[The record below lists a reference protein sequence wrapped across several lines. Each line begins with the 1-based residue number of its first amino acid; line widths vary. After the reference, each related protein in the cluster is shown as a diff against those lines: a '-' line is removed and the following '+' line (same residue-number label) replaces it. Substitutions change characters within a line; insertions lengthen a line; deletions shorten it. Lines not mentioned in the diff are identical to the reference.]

1 MNEISKLRLKQA
13 QSNLKLFSNLD
24 IRAAAVTGSAA
35 KGYADD
41 NSDIDTIIMLNSKM
55 NQSEFDKIVS
65 DAKAS
70 GGDFYHGSP
79 EEGFTVYYYID
90 GVRCDFGFG
99 HFSETEE
106 LINEMLEKPEVELTK
121 HLMISGLID
130 GYILKDSDWLAPLI
144 RKAESEFPKEL
155 QVMLVNHF
163 KKFHPEWAV
172 EKMTIGR
179 GDVLYYYESIVE
191 MTGNIIGILCGL
203 NKFYHPGKLKGVKHT
218 IARMNIKP
226 RDLVYRYNYI
236 LSAEKSEAIKEMF
249 NLVRETFDLIDENLP
264 EVSTKRS
271 REVLEMVLRKQ

>member
-1 MNEISKLRLKQA
+1 MNEISKIRLKQA
-13 QSNLKLFSNLD
+13 QSNIKLFSDLE

-41 NSDIDTIIMLNSKM
+41 NSDIDTIVMLNSKM
-55 NQSEFDKIVS
+55 TQGEFDRIVNE
-65 DAKAS
+65 AKAS

-79 EEGFTVYYYID
+79 EEGFAVYYYID

-99 HFSETEE
+99 HFGETEE
-106 LINEMLEKPEVELTK
+106 LINEILEKPEVDLTK

-144 RKAESEFPKEL
+144 KKAESEYPKEL

-163 KKFHPEWAV
+163 KRFHPEWAI

-179 GDVLYYYESIVE
+179 GDFLYYYESLVE

-203 NKFYHPGKLKGVKHT
+203 NKFYHPGKLKGVEHT
-218 IARMNIKP
+218 IARMIIKP
-226 RDLVYRYNYI
+226 RDMVNRYNYI
-236 LSAEKSEAIKEMF
+236 LSAEKPEAIKELF
-249 NLVRETFDLIDENLP
+249 ILVRETFDLIDEHLP

-271 REVLEMVLRKQ
+271 REVLEMVLRK